1 MSNNLG
7 FTPINQEEVFKS
19 SPNLERVLTR
29 FENHELN
36 FKETSSPSLSSN
48 KNDIHIQG
56 TFTDP
61 SNTSFIDFE
70 LVTDYLASKTDLV
83 TTIRPSNVDVWGK
96 SDFKPTVYHELSANE
111 LNNSLK
117 SELFSAPSKLNIVP
131 SMEFDTSIKATQEHI
146 NKINKELEKKQSIQI
161 SNKPP
166 SDDFAKRASGR
177 AKWSDL

>member
-7 FTPINQEEVFKS
+7 FTPINQEEIFKS
-19 SPNLERVLTR
+19 SPNLEKVLCR

-48 KNDIHIQG
+48 ENDIHLQG

-70 LVTDYLASKTDLV
+70 LVTDYLASKSDLI
-83 TTIRPSNVDVWGK
+83 TTIRPSTVDVWGK
-96 SDFKPTVYHELSANE
+96 SEFEPTVHHNLSASE

-117 SELFSAPSKLNIVP
+117 TQLCSAPSELTVNP
-131 SMEFDTSIKATQEHI
+131 SKELDTSIKATQEHI
-146 NKINKELEKKQSIQI
+146 QKINEDLERKQSIQMTN
-161 SNKPP
+161 SPP

-177 AKWSDL
+177 AKWNNL